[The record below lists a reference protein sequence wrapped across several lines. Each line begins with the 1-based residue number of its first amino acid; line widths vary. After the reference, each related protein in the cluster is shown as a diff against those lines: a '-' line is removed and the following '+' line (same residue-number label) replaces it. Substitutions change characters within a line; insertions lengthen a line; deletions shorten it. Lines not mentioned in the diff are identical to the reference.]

1 MSVRLLSIQDK
12 INNAPSTVRVHYP
25 SASFKKEVYDV

>member
-1 MSVRLLSIQDK
+1 MSVRLSSIQDT
-12 INNAPSTVRVHYP
+12 INYAPSTVRVHNP